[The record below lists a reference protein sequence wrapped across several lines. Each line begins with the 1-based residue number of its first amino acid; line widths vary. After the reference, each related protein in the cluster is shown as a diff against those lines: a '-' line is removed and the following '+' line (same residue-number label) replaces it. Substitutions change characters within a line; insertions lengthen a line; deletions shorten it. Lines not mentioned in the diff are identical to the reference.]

1 MLPLLIAPVIEAVIV
16 AAATAVV
23 KQLLDDDHRS

>member
-1 MLPLLIAPVIEAVIV
+1 MLPALVIAPIVEAAFV

-23 KQLLDDDHRS
+23 KQLLDDD